1 MKKGKKKISLNIPLD
16 YLDIIDHYVAKNPNL
31 NRTQLMIESTLQNI
45 ENLEDAAYISVK
57 EKKGEIMW
65 HVAEISNLANQI
77 KNSEEI
83 KKPLQEEVLNLW
95 RSLN

>member
-1 MKKGKKKISLNIPLD
+1 MKKGTKKISLNIPLD
-16 YLDIIDHYVAKNPNL
+16 YLDIIDHYVAQNPNL

-57 EKKGEIMW
+57 AKKGKIMC
-65 HVAEISNLANQI
+65 HVAVISNLANQI
-77 KNSEEI
+77 KSSEEV
-83 KKPLQEEVLNLW
+83 KKQLQKEVLNLW